1 MHEVRADE
9 VATVYGALARAFE
22 DDPVTAFLFPEGS
35 SRIDRLLA
43 FYRVTTPWLTEQG
56 RFFTDTGLRGGAI
69 WQAPR
74 PARVGTAWTLLRL
87 LRTGLVLRGRARAGL
102 VLGQA
107 IESMRVRQPHWY
119 LGILGTQP
127 EDQGRGIGSEL
138 IEPILE
144 VCDRTREI
152 AYLESSKA
160 VNIPFYER
168 HGFEVMGEVE
178 VPRGPVLWPMVR
190 QPQRGRA

>member
-1 MHEVRADE
+1 VHEVRAEE
-9 VATVYGALARAFE
+9 VSAVFGALARAFE
-22 DDPVTAFLFPEGS
+22 DDPVTAFLFPDVS
-35 SRIDRLLA
+35 SRIDRLLS
-43 FYRVTTPWLTEQG
+43 FYRVTTPWLTEGG
-56 RFFTDTGLRGGAI
+56 RFFTDAGLCGGAI

-74 PARVGTAWTLLRL
+74 PARVGAARTLLRL

-102 VLGQA
+102 VLAQA
-107 IESMRVRQPHWY
+107 IESTRVPQPHWY

-144 VCDRTREI
+144 VCDRAREI

-160 VNIPFYER
+160 ANIPFYER
-168 HGFEVMGEVE
+168 HGFEVTAEIE
-178 VPRGPVLWPMVR
+178 VPRGPVLWSMVR
-190 QPQRGRA
+190 QPQGGRA